1 MATTAAKP
9 EVFSRKASGLSRV
22 MSPWS
27 AFMYNFLTMGVI
39 FPWTFV
45 WAPAAFPGVSV
56 WKASLFAI
64 LLELPIALAYVW
76 MATAMPRSGGDYV
89 FQSRVLGGAVGF
101 PVVMSGFV
109 IWILQWVALSGWLLA
124 NLGVSPL
131 FMGLGVHYEN
141 RSLIDA
147 AIWCQSQLGVVVIS
161 IVGAASMALLLVAGF
176 KNYVR
181 LQYFMFAATGIL
193 MVILLVQFLRTTPAE
208 FAAAMNHFS
217 NVVDGRVD
225 YYQWIQK
232 DVADAGINLLP
243 KFALGATLLAVP
255 IVWTSLQW
263 ATYSVEQGGEIK
275 GARVFKN
282 QMFIIVGSMIAMG
295 LSLALLAWAQER
307 AVGTSFFNAVSNSYY
322 YLISASGEGVGSVR
336 PLPGMLAIVISPNPI
351 IVILVAVS
359 FMLASLQITCNCYIG
374 MTRVMVG
381 MSLDRTLPAWFSKV
395 NPRFRSPA
403 NAHLIYFLLGCVAVI
418 GYNYWL
424 SWFKLTLGVTFAC
437 GYVFVISCLAAALLP
452 YRAKALYEASP
463 GAKYTLGGIPLV
475 TVFGVLGFLGGTAAL
490 IAYLWNVGYGLRGE
504 SPYWG
509 YIVVAGVFL
518 ICLVG
523 YWIGRAYNKGK
534 GIDVNYAFLEVPPE

>member
-39 FPWTFV
+39 FPWTLV

-56 WKASLFAI
+56 WKACLLAI
-64 LLELPIALAYVW
+64 FLELPIALAYVW

-89 FQSRVLGGAVGF
+89 FQSRVLGGAIGF

-109 IWILQWVALSGWLLA
+109 IWILQWVALAGWLLA
-124 NLGVSPL
+124 TLGVAPL
-131 FMGLGVHYEN
+131 FMGLGVYYKST
-141 RSLIDA
+141 SLINA
-147 AIWCQSQLGVVVIS
+147 AVWCQGPLGHVVIS
-161 IVGAASMALLLVAGF
+161 IIGAAAMALLLVTGF

-193 MVILLVQFLRTTPAE
+193 MVILLVQFLRTSPAH
-208 FAAAMNHFS
+208 FSVAMNHFAQ
-217 NVVDGRVD
+217 VVDGRQGYYEWLLTDVKGAGVD
-225 YYQWIQK
+225 
-232 DVADAGINLLP
+232 LLP
-243 KFALGATLLAVP
+243 KFSLAATFLAIP

-282 QMFIIVGSMIAMG
+282 QMFIIVGSMVAMG
-295 LSLALLAWAQER
+295 IALAVLAWAEER
-307 AVGTSFFNAVSNSYY
+307 AVGTAFFNAVSNSYY
-322 YLISASGEGVGSVR
+322 YGVSASGDGIGSVL
-336 PLPGMLAIVISPNPI
+336 PFPGMFAIVITPNPI
-351 IVILVAVS
+351 ITILVSVC

-374 MTRVMVG
+374 MTRIMVG

-395 NPRFRSPA
+395 NPRFRSPV
-403 NAHLIYFLLGCVAVI
+403 NAHLIYFLLGCVAI
-418 GYNYWL
+418 YGYNYWS
-424 SWFKLTLGVTFAC
+424 SWYKMTLGVTFAC

-463 GAKYTLGGIPLV
+463 GAKYTLGGFPLV
-475 TVFGVLGFLGGTAAL
+475 TVFGVIGFVFGTAAL
-490 IAYLWNVGYGLRGE
+490 VAFLWHSGYGLKGTT
-504 SPYWG
+504 P
-509 YIVVAGVFL
+509 YIVVAVVFL
-518 ICLVG
+518 VCLVG
-523 YWIGRAYNKGK
+523 YWIGRQYNKGR

>member
-1 MATTAAKP
+1 MATAAAKP

-39 FPWTFV
+39 FPWTLV

-56 WKASLFAI
+56 WKACLFAI

-89 FQSRVLGGAVGF
+89 FQSRVLGGSIGF

-109 IWILQWVALSGWLLA
+109 IWIVQWVALAGWLLA
-124 NLGVSPL
+124 VLGVAPL
-131 FMGLGVHYEN
+131 FMGLGVYYDSA
-141 RSLIDA
+141 SLINA
-147 AIWCQSQLGVVVIS
+147 AVWCQSPEGKVIIS
-161 IVGAASMALLLVAGF
+161 IIGAAAMAALLVAGF

-193 MVILLVQFLRTTPAE
+193 VVVLLVQFLRTSPAQ
-208 FAAAMNHFS
+208 FATAMNHFS
-217 NVVDGRVD
+217 SVVDGRTD
-225 YYQWIQK
+225 YYHWVQK
-232 DVADAGINLLP
+232 DVADAGVNLLP

-282 QMFIIVGSMIAMG
+282 QMFIIVGSMVAMG
-295 LSLALLAWAQER
+295 VCLAALAWAEER
-307 AVGTSFFNAVSNSYY
+307 AVGTAFFNAVSNSYY
-322 YLISASGEGVGSVR
+322 YVVSASGDGIGSVL
-336 PLPGMLAIVISPNPI
+336 PMPGMFAIVISPNPI
-351 IVILVAVS
+351 ITILVS
-359 FMLASLQITCNCYIG
+359 ICFILAALQITCNCYIG

-381 MSLDRTLPAWFSKV
+381 MSLDRTLPAWLSKV
-395 NPRFRSPA
+395 SPRYRSPM
-403 NAHLIYFLLGCVAVI
+403 NAHILYFLAGCVAI
-418 GYNYWL
+418 YGYNYWA
-424 SWFKLTLGVTFAC
+424 SWYSITLGVTFAC

-463 GAKYTLGGIPLV
+463 GAQYTLGGFPLV
-475 TVFGVLGFLGGTAAL
+475 TIFGIIGFIGGSAAL
-490 IAYLWNVGYGLRGE
+490 IAFLTNAGYGLKGTR
-504 SPYWG
+504 PYV
-509 YIVVAGVFL
+509 IVAGIFIV
-518 ICLVG
+518 CLVG
-523 YWIGRAYNKGK
+523 YWIGRQYNKSK

>member
-22 MSPWS
+22 MSPGS

-39 FPWTFV
+39 FPWTIL

-56 WKASLFAI
+56 WKASLIAI

-76 MATAMPRSGGDYV
+76 MSTAMPRSGGDYV
-89 FQSRVLGGAVGF
+89 FQSRVLGGAIGF

-109 IWILQWVALSGWLLA
+109 IWILQWVALAGWLLA
-124 NLGVSPL
+124 YLGVSPL
-131 FMGLGVHYEN
+131 LLGLGVYYDN
-141 RSLIDA
+141 TSLIDA
-147 AIWCQSQLGVVVIS
+147 GLWAQSSLGAVVIS
-161 IVGAASMALLLVAGF
+161 ICGAALMALLLITGF

-181 LQYFMFAATGIL
+181 LQYFMFAGTVL
-193 MVILLVQFLRTTPAE
+193 LVVILLVQFLRTSPAQ
-208 FAAAMNHFS
+208 FATAMNHFS
-217 NVVDGRVD
+217 NVVDGRTD
-225 YYQWIQK
+225 YYHWIQK
-232 DVADAGINLLP
+232 DIADAGVNLLP
-243 KFALGATLLAVP
+243 KFALGATLLAAP

-295 LSLALLAWAQER
+295 VTLALLAWAQER
-307 AVGTSFFNAVSNSYY
+307 AVGTAFFNAVSNSYFGY
-322 YLISASGEGVGSVR
+322 SASGEGLGSVY
-336 PLPGMLAIVISPNPI
+336 PFPGNFAIVISPNPI
-351 IVILVAVS
+351 ITILVAVS

-374 MTRVMVG
+374 MTRIMVG

-395 NPRFRSPA
+395 NPRFRSPV
-403 NAHLIYFLLGCVAVI
+403 NAHLIYFLLGCVAI
-418 GYNYWL
+418 YGYNYYSQWYTM
-424 SWFKLTLGVTFAC
+424 TLGVTFAC
-437 GYVFVISCLAAALLP
+437 GYVFTVSCLAAALMP

-463 GAKYTLGGIPLV
+463 GAKYTLGGFPLV
-475 TVFGVLGFLGGTAAL
+475 TIFGIIGFVFGLAAEIAFLTHS
-490 IAYLWNVGYGLRGE
+490 GYGLKGTT
-504 SPYWG
+504 P
-509 YIVVAGVFL
+509 YIVVASIFV

-523 YWIGRAYNKGK
+523 YWIGRQYNKSK

>member
-56 WKASLFAI
+56 WMACLLAI

-89 FQSRVLGGAVGF
+89 FQSRVLGGAIGF

-109 IWILQWVALSGWLLA
+109 VWILQWVALAGWLLA
-124 NLGVSPL
+124 VLGVTPL
-131 FMGLGVHYEN
+131 LMGLGVN
-141 RSLIDA
+141 WNNQSLISA
-147 AIWCQSQLGVVVIS
+147 AEWTQSAAGIVTVS
-161 IVGAASMALLLVAGF
+161 IIGAAAMAILLVTGF

-193 MVILLVQFLRTTPAE
+193 VVILLVQFLRTTPAE
-208 FAAAMNHFS
+208 FATAINHFS
-217 NVVDGRVD
+217 QVIDGRQN
-225 YYQWIQK
+225 YYAWLIK
-232 DVADAGINLLP
+232 DVSSVPGINLTP
-243 KFALGATLLAVP
+243 KIVFSAILLATP

-282 QMFIIVGSMIAMG
+282 QMFIIVGSMIAVG
-295 LSLALLAWAQER
+295 VVLALIAGTEEK
-307 AVGTSFFNAVSNSYY
+307 AVGTAFFNAASNSYY
-322 YLISASGEGVGSVR
+322 YGVSASGEGIGSIL
-336 PLPGMLAIVISPNPI
+336 PFPGMFAIVISNNWI
-351 IVILVAVS
+351 ITILVAVS
-359 FMLASLQITCNCYIG
+359 FMLASLQILCNCYIG

-381 MSLDRTLPAWFSKV
+381 MSLDRTLPTWFSKV
-395 NPRFRSPA
+395 SPRFRSPV
-403 NAHLIYFLLGCVAVI
+403 NAHLIYFLLGAVCI
-418 GYNYWL
+418 VGYNYL
-424 SWFKLTLGVTFAC
+424 SSWYSMTLGVTFAC
-437 GYVFVISCLAAALLP
+437 GYVFTISCLAAALLP
-452 YRAKALYEASP
+452 FRAKALYEASP
-463 GAKYTLGGIPLV
+463 GAKYTLGGFPLV
-475 TVFGVLGFLGGTAAL
+475 TIFGVIGFIFGAWAL
-490 IAYLWNVGYGLRGE
+490 IMFLTKSAYGLTGTT
-504 SPYWG
+504 PYV
-509 YIVVAGVFL
+509 VVAVIL
-518 ICLVG
+518 ILSIVG
-523 YWIGRAYNKGK
+523 YWVGRAYNKSK